1 MRFCIFC
8 GMPLMN
14 VQPEAVLKEPAAAPS
29 DAPGNFGQDR
39 PFVSPEVP
47 VSEYIPPEAP
57 INEYIPPEAPV
68 NEYIPPE
75 APVAKKK
82 TGIILS
88 VILGVLLLGAI
99 TLAVIMMMGKNVSEA
114 RLADV
119 QSELEAAQ
127 DELDLIKE
135 DEAYYSQLEENSYG
149 FEEIAD
155 FARQSN
161 CGYASELFHVN
172 QGIIILDPDDTRK
185 TITLTAAFDDAVEI
199 SVDIYGYG
207 ADLNFSEDS
216 WSGDTTTLYVD
227 RDADDM
233 EEGEVGITTVTFT
246 NDLNSQTFDILI
258 ITLG

>member
-1 MRFCIFC
+1 MICPNCNSVLQDGVAFCKYC
-8 GMPLMN
+8 GASVAN
-14 VQPEAVLKEPAAAPS
+14 YTPETEIPAAEDEMEKTVTVYGENPSGYSYEPQPAPETEYVYEE
-29 DAPGNFGQDR
+29 APKKKGKAGKIIAIALGSLILLAAIAFGVWMMLQKNAAEDKLAKNESELTDTR
-39 PFVSPEVP
+39 NELDSAKED
-47 VSEYIPPEAP
+47 SEYYA
-57 INEYIPPEAPV
+57 
-68 NEYIPPE
+68 
-75 APVAKKK
+75 
-82 TGIILS
+82 
-88 VILGVLLLGAI
+88 
-99 TLAVIMMMGKNVSEA
+99 
-114 RLADV
+114 
-119 QSELEAAQ
+119 ELEEYA
-127 DELDLIKE
+127 D
-135 DEAYYSQLEENSYG
+135 S